1 MTRRSL
7 AVVSSTAVSS
17 TAVSSVTSSSA
28 ASSSAAART
37 ESAHPTLLSDTEV
50 RAILAES
57 EWTSLLRFSTAGS
70 VDDGKSTLIGR
81 LLHDSKN
88 VYDDHIAALEK
99 KAKTRGADAID
110 LSLLTDGLK
119 AEQEQGITIDVAYRY
134 FSTPKRRFI
143 LADTPGHE
151 QYTRNMATGASTAD
165 LTIILID
172 ARKGV
177 LTQTKRHS
185 FIASLLGVPRLLVC
199 VNKMDLV
206 DYQQGVFE
214 AITREYTEFAA
225 KLNVKEIKFIPV
237 SALKGDCIV
246 HPSESMPWYSGE
258 TVMEYLENVYVASDR
273 NQIDF
278 RFPVQYVIRPDQNY
292 RGYAGQI
299 RSGSIAVGEEVVV
312 LPSQRRSRVR
322 SIDYMDSDVTQR
334 SLAEASAP
342 LSVAITLEDE
352 IDVSR
357 GDMIARAHNVP
368 HVRRECEAMLVW
380 MSETPM
386 NPSRSYIVMHT
397 SRQTKSFITKV
408 HYRMNVNTLH
418 REGGQPL
425 VLNEIGRVSL
435 TMKQALFADPYD
447 RNRATGNFILVD
459 EDSFQTVAAGMI
471 IDRQPDDARGSAS
484 NTTIAANLHRE
495 ESEITRATREARVG
509 CRAVTVWCTG
519 LSGSGKSTLAKAL
532 EARLFADGRPVY
544 RLDGDNLRFGL
555 NKNLGFSK
563 DDRREN
569 IRRAA
574 EVAKLFNDAGVSVIC
589 SLISPMQT
597 DRDRA
602 REIVGAEHFLEVYLS
617 TPLSECERRDP
628 HGLYRK
634 ARSGEIPEFTGVS
647 APYEPPESPAITL
660 DTATL
665 SVAECVERLLEQL
678 ARISAM

>member
-7 AVVSSTAVSS
+7 TLVSG
-17 TAVSSVTSSSA
+17 A
-28 ASSSAAART
+28 AEQINPSQS
-37 ESAHPTLLSDTEV
+37 EMLSDAEV

-57 EWTSLLRFSTAGS
+57 ERTSLLRFSTAGS

-99 KAKTRGADAID
+99 KAKNRGADEID

-206 DYQQGVFE
+206 DYKHSVFE
-214 AITREYTEFAA
+214 AITREFTEFAA

-237 SALKGDCIV
+237 SALKGDGIV
-246 HPSESMPWYSGE
+246 HPSTIMGWYSGE

-273 NQIDF
+273 NQVDF
-278 RFPVQYVIRPDQNY
+278 RFPVQYVIRPDQSY

-299 RSGSIAVGEEVVV
+299 RSGSIAVGEEVLV
-312 LPSQRRSRVR
+312 LPSLRLSKVR
-322 SIDYMDSDVTQR
+322 SIDYMDSDPAKCR
-334 SLAEASAP
+334 LAEASAP

-352 IDVSR
+352 IDISR
-357 GDMIARAHNVP
+357 GDMIVRAHNVP
-368 HVRRECEAMLVW
+368 HLRRECEAMLVW

-408 HYRMNVNTLH
+408 HYRINVNTLH
-418 REGGQPL
+418 REGGHPL
-425 VLNEIGRVSL
+425 ALNEIGRVSL
-435 TMKQALFADPYD
+435 TTKQELFVDPYD

-459 EDSFQTVAAGMI
+459 EESFQTVAAGMI
-471 IDRQPDDARGSAS
+471 IDRQLDDARAYTGDSANS
-484 NTTIAANLHRE
+484 TTRATNLHRE
-495 ESEITRATREARVG
+495 DGEITRATREASSG
-509 CRAVTVWCTG
+509 YKAITVWCTG
-519 LSGSGKSTLAKAL
+519 LSGSGKSTIAKAL
-532 EARLFADGRPVY
+532 ESRLFADGRPVY

-589 SLISPMQT
+589 SLISPMQI

-602 REIVGAEHFLEVYLS
+602 REIIGPESFIEVYLS
-617 TPLSECERRDP
+617 TPLAECEKRDP

-634 ARSGEIPEFTGVS
+634 ARSGEISEFTGVS
-647 APYEPPESPAITL
+647 SPYEPPESPELEL
-660 DTATL
+660 DTTTL
-665 SVAECVERLLEQL
+665 SVEECVELVLKQ
-678 ARISAM
+678 MT

>member
-1 MTRRSL
+1 MTRRTL
-7 AVVSSTAVSS
+7 AVVSGATVS
-17 TAVSSVTSSSA
+17 APPPEHTSIRDA
-28 ASSSAAART
+28 
-37 ESAHPTLLSDTEV
+37 EV

-57 EWTSLLRFSTAGS
+57 ERTTLLRFSTAGS

-99 KAKTRGADAID
+99 KAKIRGSEAID

-206 DYQQGVFE
+206 GYRQEVFE
-214 AITREYTEFAA
+214 QITREYTEFAA
-225 KLNVKEIKFIPV
+225 KLNIKEIAFIPV
-237 SALKGDCIV
+237 SALEGDCIV
-246 HPSESMPWYSGE
+246 YPGDHMPWYRGE
-258 TVMEYLENVYVASDR
+258 TVMGHLENVYVAGDR
-273 NQIDF
+273 NQVDF

-299 RSGSIAVGEEVVV
+299 RSGSISVGEEVVA
-312 LPSQRRSRVR
+312 LPSLRRSKVR
-322 SIDYMDSDVTQR
+322 SIDYMDCDPAKR
-334 SLAEASAP
+334 SLREATSP

-352 IDVSR
+352 IDISR
-357 GDMIARAHNVP
+357 GDMIVRAHNVP
-368 HVRRECEAMLVW
+368 QVKREFEAMVVW

-386 NPSRSYIVMHT
+386 DTSRAYIVMHT

-418 REGGQPL
+418 REEGRGFA
-425 VLNEIGRVSL
+425 LNEIGRVSL
-435 TMKQALFADPYD
+435 TTKQALFVDSYD
-447 RNRATGNFILVD
+447 RNRTTGNFVLVD
-459 EDSFQTVAAGMI
+459 ADSFQTVAAGMI
-471 IDRQPDDARGSAS
+471 IDRQPDETGRYTSSSSDRSAGSH
-484 NTTIAANLHRE
+484 NLHRE
-495 ESEITRATREARVG
+495 ESQIARSTREE
-509 CRAVTVWCTG
+509 RAGVKAITVWCTG
-519 LSGSGKSTLAKAL
+519 LSGSGKSTIAKAV
-532 EARLFADGRPVY
+532 EARLFAEGRPVY

-589 SLISPMQT
+589 SLISPMQI
-597 DRDRA
+597 DRERA
-602 REIVGAEHFLEVYLS
+602 KEIIGVESFIEVYLS
-617 TPLSECERRDP
+617 TPLAECEKRDP
-628 HGLYRK
+628 HGLYQK
-634 ARSGEIPEFTGVS
+634 ARTGEIAEFTGIS
-647 APYEPPESPAITL
+647 SPYELPESPDL
-660 DTATL
+660 ELNTALL
-665 SVAECVERLLEQL
+665 SVDECVERMLEKIGLSQKL
-678 ARISAM
+678 KR